1 MEGGLNPMDL
11 LSFVWAIL
19 VFGLLIF
26 IHELGHFGVAKLFGI
41 RVKEFAI
48 GFGPVLGSFQRGETR
63 YSIRAIPLGGFVL
76 MGGMEEGEEEDPRGY
91 LRKPVYARFLTIL
104 AGPVM
109 NFLLATLI
117 FVGYYAL
124 VPSQP
129 TNTLGQVPEQCEAV
143 TCPAYAAGLRPGDKV
158 IAVGGA
164 PVSGWND
171 LLIQVGN
178 SAGKPLPFLIEREG
192 KQQTVTINPIQVQGG
207 AWKVG
212 IGPAY
217 ERIPPG
223 QAFSVGVKTTYY
235 VSAQILHELG
245 KVVTLQSR
253 PEFQGFIGITVLI
266 ADQAKE
272 GLPSL
277 LQLTAFLSIN
287 LGLFNLLPIPALDGS
302 RLVFLLVEAIRGRRV
317 DPRRESMVHLV
328 GFLLLLGL
336 MVVTA
341 YGDIVRL

>member
-1 MEGGLNPMDL
+1 MNP
-11 LSFVWAIL
+11 LSILWAIL
-19 VFGLLIF
+19 VFGILIF
-26 IHELGHFGVAKLFGI
+26 IHELGHFSVAKAFGI

-48 GFGPVLGSFQRGETR
+48 GFGPVLGSFQKGETR
-63 YSIRAIPLGGFVL
+63 YSIRGIPLGGFVL
-76 MGGMEEGEEEDPRGY
+76 MGGMEEGEEDDPRGY

-117 FVGYYAL
+117 FVSYYAI

-129 TNTLGQVPEQCEAV
+129 TNTLAQVPQQCEAV

-158 IAVGGA
+158 TAVGGA
-164 PVSGWND
+164 PVDSWED
-171 LLIQVGN
+171 LLVKVGE
-178 SAGKPLPFLIEREG
+178 SAGKPLDFQFERAG
-192 KQQTVTINPIQVQGG
+192 KLQTVRITPVQVQGG

-212 IGPAY
+212 IAPDY
-217 ERIPPG
+217 ERITVG
-223 QAFSVGVKTTYY
+223 QAFSVGVRTTYF
-235 VSAQILHELG
+235 VSTQILKELG
-245 KVVTLQSR
+245 RVVTLQTR

>member
-1 MEGGLNPMDL
+1 MNP
-11 LSFVWAIL
+11 LSILWAIL
-19 VFGLLIF
+19 VFGVLIF
-26 IHELGHFGVAKLFGI
+26 IHELGHFGVAKFFGI

-48 GFGPVLGSFQRGETR
+48 GFGPVLGSMQRGETR
-63 YSIRAIPLGGFVL
+63 YSLRAVPLGGFVL
-76 MGGMEEGEEEDPRGY
+76 MGGMEEGEEDDPRGY

-117 FVGYYAL
+117 FVSYFAI

-129 TNTLGQVPEQCEAV
+129 TNTLGQVPEQCGAV
-143 TCPAYAAGLRPGDKV
+143 TCPAYAAGLRAGDRV
-158 IAVGGA
+158 TAIGGA

-171 LLIQVGN
+171 LLALVGS
-178 SAGKPLPFLIEREG
+178 SAGKPLSFQFERG
-192 KQQTVTINPIQVQGG
+192 GVKQTVTIAPIQVEGG
-207 AWKVG
+207 AWRVG
-212 IGPAY
+212 ITPAY
-217 ERIPPG
+217 ERISAG
-223 QAFSVGVKTTYY
+223 QALSVGVRTTYFA
-235 VSAQILHELG
+235 SKQILSELG
-245 KVVTLQSR
+245 KVVTGRSK
-253 PEFQGFIGITVLI
+253 PEFQGPIGITVLI
-266 ADQAKE
+266 ADQARE

-302 RLVFLLVEAIRGRRV
+302 RLVFLTVEAIRGRRV

>member
-1 MEGGLNPMDL
+1 VNP
-11 LSFVWAIL
+11 LSILWAIL
-19 VFGLLIF
+19 VFGILIF

-48 GFGPVLGSFQRGETR
+48 GFGPVLGSVQRGETR
-63 YSIRAIPLGGFVL
+63 YSLRGIPLGGFVL
-76 MGGMEEGEEEDPRGY
+76 MGGMEEGEEDDPRGY

-117 FVGYYAL
+117 FVGYFAA
-124 VPSQP
+124 VPSHP
-129 TNTLGQVPEQCEAV
+129 TNTLGQVLEQCGSV
-143 TCPAYAAGLRPGDKV
+143 TCPAYAAGLRTGDRV
-158 IAVGGA
+158 TAVGGV
-164 PVSGWND
+164 PVSGWSD
-171 LLIQVGN
+171 LLTLVGE
-178 SAGKPLPFLIEREG
+178 SAGKPLQVQFERAG
-192 KQQTVTINPIQVQGG
+192 QRQTVTVTPIQVE
-207 AWKVG
+207 ANTWR
-212 IGPAY
+212 IGVAPAY
-217 ERIPPG
+217 ERLTLG
-223 QAFSVGVKTTYY
+223 QSLTVGTRTTWLI
-235 VSAQILHELG
+235 STQILRELG
-245 KVVTLQSR
+245 KVVTGQIR
-253 PEFQGFIGITVLI
+253 PEFQGPIGITVMI
-266 ADQAKE
+266 ADQARE

-317 DPRRESMVHLV
+317 DPKRESMVHLV